1 MEVFRALG
9 LDENTALICDEA
21 KECKVIG
28 EAGVWFVDL
37 SSAQVCE
44 RRIFPFFTI
53 KLRLHS
59 LNSLA
64 LKPFAL
70 D

>member
-9 LDENTALICDEA
+9 VDENTALICDEA

-28 EAGVWFVDL
+28 EAGVWIVDL
-37 SSAQVCE
+37 SLAQVCE
-44 RRIFPFFTI
+44 DAFPFFTI
-53 KLRLHS
+53 KLRLQP
-59 LNSLA
+59 LNGLA